1 MTPCR
6 RTVLRHKA
14 ITRERGAFKRLYG
27 GCQSLDDVV
36 AVSLREA
43 YGRVSHDDDDAET
56 IRDLVLNHGVP
67 IDEVARKYELTTAR
81 VCRIVGW
88 S

>member
-1 MTPCR
+1 MTACT

-14 ITRERGAFKRLYG
+14 INRERGAFVRLYG
-27 GCQSLDDVV
+27 GCQSLNDVV
-36 AVSLREA
+36 AASLRDA
-43 YGRVSHDDDDAET
+43 YGRVSHDDDGDT

-67 IDEVARKYELTTAR
+67 IDEAARKFDLTPAR

-88 S
+88 V

>member
-1 MTPCR
+1 MTQCR

-14 ITRERGAFKRLYG
+14 INRERGAFVRLYG

-36 AVSLREA
+36 AASLREA
-43 YGRVSHDDDDAET
+43 YGRVSHDDDAET
-56 IRDLVLNHGVP
+56 IIDLVINHGVTV
-67 IDEVARKYELTTAR
+67 DEVARKFDLSPAR

-88 S
+88 V

>member
-1 MTPCR
+1 MTQCR

-14 ITRERGAFKRLYG
+14 INRERGAFVRLYS

-36 AVSLREA
+36 AASLREA
-43 YGRVSHDDDDAET
+43 YGRVSHDDDAET
-56 IRDLVLNHGVP
+56 IIDLVVNHGVTV
-67 IDEVARKYELTTAR
+67 DEVARKFDLTPAR

-88 S
+88 V

>member
-1 MTPCR
+1 MTQCR

-14 ITRERGAFKRLYG
+14 INRERGAFVRLYG

-43 YGRVSHDDDDAET
+43 YGRVSYDEDAET
-56 IRDLVLNHGVP
+56 IRDLVVNHGVTV
-67 IDEVARKYELTTAR
+67 DDVARKFDLSPAR

-88 S
+88 V

>member
-14 ITRERGAFKRLYG
+14 ITRERGAFVRIYS

-36 AVSLREA
+36 AASLREA
-43 YGRVSHDDDDAET
+43 YGRVSYDDDAET
-56 IRDLVLNHGVP
+56 IIDLVLNHGVP
-67 IDEVARKYELTTAR
+67 IDEAARKFDVTPAR

-88 S
+88 L

>member
-1 MTPCR
+1 M
-6 RTVLRHKA
+6 RHKA
-14 ITRERGAFKRLYG
+14 INRERGAFKRLYS

-36 AVSLREA
+36 AASLREA
-43 YGRVSHDDDDAET
+43 YGCVSYDEDAET

-67 IDEVARKYELTTAR
+67 IEEVARKFDLTTAR

-88 S
+88 I

>member
-14 ITRERGAFKRLYG
+14 INRERGAFVRLYS
-27 GCQSLDDVV
+27 GCKSLDDVV

-43 YGRVSHDDDDAET
+43 YGRVSHDDDAET
-56 IRDLVLNHGVP
+56 IIDLVRNHGVT
-67 IDEVARKYELTTAR
+67 IDEVARKFDLSPAR

-88 S
+88 V

>member
-1 MTPCR
+1 MTQCR

-14 ITRERGAFKRLYG
+14 ISRERGAFKRLYG

-36 AVSLREA
+36 AASLREA
-43 YGRVSHDDDDAET
+43 YGRVSHDEDAET
-56 IRDLVLNHGVP
+56 IRDLVVNHGVS
-67 IDEVARKYELTTAR
+67 IDEVARKFDLTPAR

-88 S
+88 V

>member
-14 ITRERGAFKRLYG
+14 INRERGAFVRLYG

-43 YGRVSHDDDDAET
+43 YGRVSHDDDAET
-56 IRDLVLNHGVP
+56 IRDLVINHGVT
-67 IDEVARKYELTTAR
+67 IDEVARKFDLSPAR

-88 S
+88 V

>member
-1 MTPCR
+1 MTQCR

-14 ITRERGAFKRLYG
+14 INRERGAFVRLYG

-43 YGRVSHDDDDAET
+43 YGRVSHDEDAET
-56 IRDLVLNHGVP
+56 IRDLVVNHGVTV
-67 IDEVARKYELTTAR
+67 DEVARKFDMTPTR

-88 S
+88 V

>member
-1 MTPCR
+1 MTACT

-14 ITRERGAFKRLYG
+14 INRERGAFVRLYG

-36 AVSLREA
+36 AASLREA
-43 YGRVSHDDDDAET
+43 YGRVSYDDDAET
-56 IRDLVLNHGVP
+56 IRDLVTNHGVT
-67 IDEVARKYELTTAR
+67 IDEVARKFDLTPAR

-88 S
+88 V

>member
-1 MTPCR
+1 MTQCR

-14 ITRERGAFKRLYG
+14 INRERGAFVRLYG

-43 YGRVSHDDDDAET
+43 YGRISHDDDAET
-56 IRDLVLNHGVP
+56 IRDLVINHGVS
-67 IDEVARKYELTTAR
+67 IDEVARKFDLSQAR

-88 S
+88 V

>member
-1 MTPCR
+1 MTQCR

-14 ITRERGAFKRLYG
+14 INRERGAFVRLYG

-43 YGRVSHDDDDAET
+43 YGRVSHDDDAET
-56 IRDLVLNHGVP
+56 IRDLVRNHGVT
-67 IDEVARKYELTTAR
+67 IDEVARKFDLTPAR

-88 S
+88 V

>member
-1 MTPCR
+1 MTQCR

-14 ITRERGAFKRLYG
+14 INRERGAFVRLYG

-36 AVSLREA
+36 AASLREA
-43 YGRVSHDDDDAET
+43 YGRVSHDDDAET
-56 IRDLVLNHGVP
+56 IRDLVINHGVS
-67 IDEVARKYELTTAR
+67 IDEVACKFDLSPAR

-88 S
+88 V

>member
-1 MTPCR
+1 MTACT

-14 ITRERGAFKRLYG
+14 ITRERGAFVRLYS

-36 AVSLREA
+36 AASLRDA
-43 YGRVSHDDDDAET
+43 YGRVSHDDDADT
-56 IRDLVLNHGVP
+56 IIDLVTNHGVT
-67 IDEVARKYELTTAR
+67 IDEVARKFDLTPAR

-88 S
+88 V

>member
-14 ITRERGAFKRLYG
+14 ITRERGAFVRLYG
-27 GCQSLDDVV
+27 GCRSLDDVV
-36 AVSLREA
+36 AASLREA
-43 YGRVSHDDDDAET
+43 YWRVSYDDDAET

-67 IDEVARKYELTTAR
+67 IDEAARKFDCTPAR

-88 S
+88 L

>member
-1 MTPCR
+1 MTACT

-14 ITRERGAFKRLYG
+14 INRERGAFVRLYG
-27 GCQSLDDVV
+27 GCRSLDDVV
-36 AVSLREA
+36 AASLREA
-43 YGRVSHDDDDAET
+43 YGRVSYDDDAET

-67 IDEVARKYELTTAR
+67 IDEAARKFDLTPAR

-88 S
+88 V

>member
-14 ITRERGAFKRLYG
+14 ISRERGAFVRLYS

-36 AVSLREA
+36 AASLRDA
-43 YGRVSHDDDDAET
+43 YGRVSYDDDAET
-56 IRDLVLNHGVP
+56 IRDLVLNHGVT
-67 IDEVARKYELTTAR
+67 IDEVARKFELTTDR
-81 VCRIVGW
+81 VCRVMGW
-88 S
+88 I

>member
-14 ITRERGAFKRLYG
+14 INRERGAFTRLYS
-27 GCQSLDDVV
+27 GCKSLNDIV

-43 YGRVSHDDDDAET
+43 YWRVSHDDDADT
-56 IRDLVLNHGVP
+56 IRDLVVNHGVTV
-67 IDEVARKYELTTAR
+67 DEVARKFDMTPAR
-81 VCRIVGW
+81 VYRIVGW
-88 S
+88 V

>member
-1 MTPCR
+1 MTQCR

-14 ITRERGAFKRLYG
+14 INRERGAFVRLYR

-36 AVSLREA
+36 AASLREA
-43 YGRVSHDDDDAET
+43 YGRVSHDDDAET
-56 IRDLVLNHGVP
+56 IRALVCNHGVP
-67 IDEVARKYELTTAR
+67 IDEAARKFELTPAR

-88 S
+88 V